1 MKKLFNYNYRVL
13 VALALSLSFFACDG
27 DNDGTG
33 GEVEEPPITNDAT
46 AVAFVKGIVKSVSLG
61 SGGSFTIETLSEGT
75 ISFEGDDT
83 ADGPLISLF
92 DVQPNNAYVE
102 SSLWNRHTGV
112 IAQANDAI
120 EQISALQDSVVA
132 NAATGK
138 VLSTANKN
146 LALGGAYFARG
157 LAYFYLVQIFGEVPI
172 YTSTENASN
181 GVPESVDKVYQQAER
196 DFKKAEELL
205 PVNTGTKTYPNKYA
219 AQAILSKA
227 YLTWS
232 TVTSRDNANTPVTAD
247 AAKLANAVTYAD
259 KVISSAA
266 YQLEEDFLKTQ
277 AGRNYKFGKE
287 HILNFSYVLGDAR
300 PGDGGNHQSHCAFS
314 YGFDADPNTEPT
326 HIGPASYDLYTK
338 WDNANVHNELDQ
350 RREFSY
356 TTHLAKPGSGKTPD
370 EDSVYVFNPT
380 TGWLPI
386 FGKGIDRTYYEGP
399 LVGPTERDLDRLEI
413 RYAEVLLIKAEAL
426 IESNQ
431 NLSDAKGLINTVR
444 RRAYQVG
451 EFAVGNGNGLTPAD
465 IEVTANDQVGL
476 RAALRQERKNEFVY
490 EQKRWL
496 DLIRWHN
503 LTETVLT
510 VQQYPEYTGTHTPG
524 SFFEKAKK
532 HLQTRVAAVKANPLR
547 YYRLPIPDAARA
559 TNPNLVLDKY
569 YQ

>member
-1 MKKLFNYNYRVL
+1 MKKLFNYNYKVL
-13 VALALSLSFFACDG
+13 VALALSLSFFACD
-27 DNDGTG
+27 NDSDG
-33 GEVEEPPITNDAT
+33 GEILPDDLVTNDAT
-46 AVAFVKGIVKSVSLG
+46 AVTLVKGIVKDVSLG
-61 SGGSFTIETLSEGT
+61 SGGSFTIETLSEAT
-75 ISFEGDDT
+75 VSFEGDDT

-102 SSLWNRHTGV
+102 SSLWNRHTRV
-112 IAQANDAI
+112 IASANSAI
-120 EQISALQDSVVA
+120 EIISALGDSVSA

-138 VLSTANKN
+138 PLSTANKN
-146 LALGGAYFARG
+146 LALGGAYFSRG
-157 LAYFYLVQIFGEVPI
+157 LAYFYLVQVFGEVPI
-172 YTSTENASN
+172 YTSTENATN

-196 DFKKAEELL
+196 DLKKAEELL

-219 AQAILSKA
+219 AQALLAKA

-232 TVTSRDNANTPVTAD
+232 TVTSRENANTWAAAD
-247 AAKLANAVTYAD
+247 AAKLTNAITYAD
-259 KVISSAA
+259 KVINSGA

-287 HILNFSYVLGDAR
+287 HILNFSYVLGDSR

-314 YGFDADPNTEPT
+314 YGFDADPDAQPT

-338 WDNANVHNELDQ
+338 WDNNNPHNTLDQ
-350 RREFSY
+350 RRDFSY
-356 TTHLAKPGSGKTPD
+356 TEHLAKPGSGKTPA
-370 EDSVYVFNPT
+370 EDSVYYFNPS
-380 TGWLPI
+380 TGWLPV

-399 LVGPTERDLDRLEI
+399 LVSPTERDLDRLEI

-431 NLSDAKGLINTVR
+431 NLPTAKELINTIR

-451 EFAVGNGNGLTPAD
+451 EFAVVGNGNGLNRAD
-465 IEVTANDQVGL
+465 IEVTANDQAGL
-476 RAALRQERKNEFVY
+476 RAALRNERKNEFVY

-503 LTETVLT
+503 LVETVLT
-510 VQQYPEYTGTHTPG
+510 VQNYPEYTATPKAG
-524 SFFEKAKK
+524 SFHEKVKK
-532 HLQTRVAAVKANPLR
+532 HLQTRVAAVNANPLR

-569 YQ
+569 YK